1 MSTVISYIYLTFL
14 YSVRLPLNYLISLN
28 FAIIKFCDN
37 LISDI
42 NIHNMDRIRT
52 SISTGGHF
60 ACACVQP
67 LYKEGVIAVI
77 KMAREIQIVLFMFI
91 LVSFLIVSFTIQGN
105 RAAEKCAVCGK
116 TIVGED
122 GRPASGYK
130 KDFLSCFG
138 IDANTDG
145 KICGQCR
152 KAVTDHRKSGQKFFM

>member
-1 MSTVISYIYLTFL
+1 MNKPRSTLGNRRAFCVRMRATAVQRGCDCGNQNGAGNSNCTFH
-14 YSVRLPLNYLISLN
+14 V
-28 FAIIKFCDN
+28 
-37 LISDI
+37 
-42 NIHNMDRIRT
+42 
-52 SISTGGHF
+52 HF
-60 ACACVQP
+60 
-67 LYKEGVIAVI
+67 
-77 KMAREIQIVLFMFI
+77 
-91 LVSFLIVSFTIQGN
+91 S

-152 KAVTDHRKSGQKFFM
+152 KAVTDHRKSGQKFFLCKYDKFQIVSYIKCNRLKMKHF

>member
-1 MSTVISYIYLTFL
+1 M
-14 YSVRLPLNYLISLN
+14 
-28 FAIIKFCDN
+28 
-37 LISDI
+37 
-42 NIHNMDRIRT
+42 
-52 SISTGGHF
+52 
-60 ACACVQP
+60 CASVQP

-116 TIVGED
+116 TIIGED

-130 KDFLSCFG
+130 KDFLPCFG

-145 KICGQCR
+145 KICEQCR

>member
-1 MSTVISYIYLTFL
+1 M
-14 YSVRLPLNYLISLN
+14 
-28 FAIIKFCDN
+28 
-37 LISDI
+37 
-42 NIHNMDRIRT
+42 
-52 SISTGGHF
+52 
-60 ACACVQP
+60 QP

-145 KICGQCR
+145 KVCGQCR
-152 KAVTDHRKSGQKFFM
+152 KAVTDHRSFFYVSTINFRSYRT

>member
-1 MSTVISYIYLTFL
+1 MGGSKHELDIINMYCLKGICQITPLPSQNAHLSTTVTF
-14 YSVRLPLNYLISLN
+14 
-28 FAIIKFCDN
+28 FF
-37 LISDI
+37 
-42 NIHNMDRIRT
+42 
-52 SISTGGHF
+52 TGGHF
-60 ACACVQP
+60 ECSCVQP

-130 KDFLSCFG
+130 KDFLPCFG

-145 KICGQCR
+145 KICGRCR

>member
-1 MSTVISYIYLTFL
+1 M
-14 YSVRLPLNYLISLN
+14 
-28 FAIIKFCDN
+28 
-37 LISDI
+37 
-42 NIHNMDRIRT
+42 
-52 SISTGGHF
+52 
-60 ACACVQP
+60 QP
-67 LYKEGVIAVI
+67 LYKGGVIAVI

-116 TIVGED
+116 TIIGED

-130 KDFLSCFG
+130 KDFLPCFG

-145 KICGQCR
+145 KICEQCR

>member
-1 MSTVISYIYLTFL
+1 MTLDIGLHVVGARTVGVRTLRHDQIFL
-14 YSVRLPLNYLISLN
+14 PMVR
-28 FAIIKFCDN
+28 
-37 LISDI
+37 
-42 NIHNMDRIRT
+42 R
-52 SISTGGHF
+52 TGGHF

-145 KICGQCR
+145 KVCGQCR
-152 KAVTDHRKSGQKFFM
+152 KAVTDHRKSDQKFFV

>member
-1 MSTVISYIYLTFL
+1 MSNYTPSFPKRPPLHNGHFLLSPMWPLLTE
-14 YSVRLPLNYLISLN
+14 
-28 FAIIKFCDN
+28 
-37 LISDI
+37 
-42 NIHNMDRIRT
+42 
-52 SISTGGHF
+52 GHF

-116 TIVGED
+116 TTGED
-122 GRPASGYK
+122 GRPASGYR
-130 KDFLSCFG
+130 KDFLPCFG

-152 KAVTDHRKSGQKFFM
+152 KAVTDHRKSGQKFFYVSTINFRSYRT

>member
-1 MSTVISYIYLTFL
+1 MARVYFPNRYFHIDHNASCLQWL
-14 YSVRLPLNYLISLN
+14 LKNLGGKQG
-28 FAIIKFCDN
+28 AI
-37 LISDI
+37 
-42 NIHNMDRIRT
+42 
-52 SISTGGHF
+52 TGGHF

-145 KICGQCR
+145 KVCGQCR
-152 KAVTDHRKSGQKFFM
+152 KAVTDHRKSGQKFFFM